1 MDTLISGATVVTM
14 NEGMEVLL
22 GGFVGITDGKIVYLS
37 KEAPKE
43 KPAAIV
49 DGSGMV
55 LLPGLINCHTHLAQ
69 TALRN
74 FFDDLSPKDSL
85 EALLRFEARMDS
97 KAAEAAV
104 TMGVAECLRMGIT
117 SVSDLYYYPEATAKV
132 LDKAGMKGN
141 LALSAYRFEDQN
153 EDFDFESDP
162 QCQELRRLVEKWHG
176 HDQGRIRMDAGIY
189 AEYTSN
195 YRLWEGMG
203 GLRPGKG
210 PGLPAAPF
218 SDGIRAGGLSGPD
231 GSGPCG
237 AAELPRGIQQQD
249 LRRGLRVSH
258 RPRDHSA
265 GQKARFCRTDPGGR
279 RFEGPQDRRCGH
291 AAESGHE
298 RGPGQRRC
306 GAGRQRGPL

>member
-1 MDTLISGATVVTM
+1 
-14 NEGMEVLL
+14 MEVLL

-55 LLPGLINCHTHLAQ
+55 LLPGLVNCHTHLAQ

-162 QCQELRRLVEKWHG
+162 QCQELQRLVEKWHG
-176 HDQGRIRMDAGIY
+176 HDQGRIRMDAGMD
-189 AEYTSN
+189 A
-195 YRLWEGMG
+195 L
-203 GLRPGKG
+203 
-210 PGLPAAPF
+210 
-218 SDGIRAGGLSGPD
+218 
-231 GSGPCG
+231 C
-237 AAELPRGIQQQD
+237 
-249 LRRGLRVSH
+249 
-258 RPRDHSA
+258 
-265 GQKARFCRTDPGGR
+265 
-279 RFEGPQDRRCGH
+279 
-291 AAESGHE
+291 
-298 RGPGQRRC
+298 
-306 GAGRQRGPL
+306 

>member
-1 MDTLISGATVVTM
+1 M

-117 SVSDLYYYPEATAKV
+117 SVSDLY
-132 LDKAGMKGN
+132 
-141 LALSAYRFEDQN
+141 
-153 EDFDFESDP
+153 
-162 QCQELRRLVEKWHG
+162 
-176 HDQGRIRMDAGIY
+176 
-189 AEYTSN
+189 
-195 YRLWEGMG
+195 
-203 GLRPGKG
+203 
-210 PGLPAAPF
+210 
-218 SDGIRAGGLSGPD
+218 
-231 GSGPCG
+231 
-237 AAELPRGIQQQD
+237 
-249 LRRGLRVSH
+249 
-258 RPRDHSA
+258 
-265 GQKARFCRTDPGGR
+265 
-279 RFEGPQDRRCGH
+279 
-291 AAESGHE
+291 
-298 RGPGQRRC
+298 
-306 GAGRQRGPL
+306 

>member
-22 GGFVGITDGKIVYLS
+22 GGFVGITDGKIVFLS

-104 TMGVAECLRMGIT
+104 TIGVAECLRMGIT
-117 SVSDLYYYPEATAKV
+117 SVSDLYYYPEATANV

-162 QCQELRRLVEKWHG
+162 QCQELQRLVEKWHG

-195 YRLWEGMG
+195 YRLWEGMADFAREK
-203 GLRPGKG
+203 GLGFQLHLSQTESEREGCLDRT
-210 PGLPAAPF
+210 GLAP
-218 SDGIRAGGLSGPD
+218 
-231 GSGPCG
+231 
-237 AAELPRGIQQQD
+237 AELLNCHGVFNNKTCAV
-249 LRRGLRVSH
+249 G
-258 RPRDHSA
+258 
-265 GQKARFCRTDPGGR
+265 
-279 RFEGPQDRRCGH
+279 CG
-291 AAESGHE
+291 
-298 RGPGQRRC
+298 
-306 GAGRQRGPL
+306 